1 MISKIFHGAKQSLS
15 LLYFYII
22 SLYFFTERSE
32 VYFYFISLYY
42 FTKLPAAAGISTLF
56 QSYFYMAIYPL
67 PKNQFQCRKSQ
78 HKSQE
83 VGQEFG
89 APFFGSEIGAQCTS
103 GHGKREYHPQ
113 LGAQL
118 YLKYR
123 ST

>member
-22 SLYFFTERSE
+22 SLYFFTKRSE
-32 VYFYFISLYY
+32 VYFDLISLYY
-42 FTKLPAAAGISTLF
+42 FTELPAAAGISTLF
-56 QSYFYMAIYPL
+56 QSYFYIAFYPL
-67 PKNQFQCRKSQ
+67 PKNQLNRCKSQ

-83 VGQEFG
+83 IGQEFG
-89 APFFGSEIGAQCTS
+89 TPFFGTKIGAKRTS
-103 GHGKREYHPQ
+103 NHGEREDHPK

-118 YLKYR
+118 HLKDR

>member
-22 SLYFFTERSE
+22 SLYFFTKRSE
-32 VYFYFISLYY
+32 VYFDLISLYY
-42 FTKLPAAAGISTLF
+42 FTELPAAAGISTLF
-56 QSYFYMAIYPL
+56 QSYFYIAFYPL

-89 APFFGSEIGAQCTS
+89 APFFSAEIGAQCTA
-103 GHGKREYHPQ
+103 GHGKRENHP
-113 LGAQL
+113 
-118 YLKYR
+118 
-123 ST
+123 